1 MVAAPEGGTGRR
13 ARTER
18 AGEGLSRARRKIG
31 LLGGLGYPLR
41 GARFVYVEHPRL
53 AKFWLPPIVLTAA
66 ALIAVGWV
74 ALSYRADVLQSVW
87 VEPTGDGWLA
97 MGARWLHS
105 FVEWMVA
112 LFLIAVGAVAVALS
126 TSLLAAP
133 FNDALSEAV
142 ERLQTGRGGPPLS
155 LGRLLRDLHR
165 TLGLELRKL
174 AAFVAVMLPLFIAS
188 LAMPVVGPAL
198 YAGIGF
204 FLTAMYF
211 AIDYV
216 DWPASRHDLSAAERI
231 RAALTHFRPMLGLG
245 VGVWLFMY
253 VPLLNLLFMPAA
265 VAGGT
270 LLWLDLN
277 PQPLDIK
284 EEPDSGREGTAGGS
298 G

>member
-1 MVAAPEGGTGRR
+1 VRFEPAGDGAPSQRDE
-13 ARTER
+13 
-18 AGEGLSRARRKIG
+18 IG

-41 GARFVYVEHPRL
+41 GARFVYVEHRSL
-53 AKFWLPPIVLTAA
+53 AKFWLPPIVLTTI
-66 ALIAVGWV
+66 ALVAVGWV
-74 ALSYRADVLQSVW
+74 AFSYRAEVLQSVW
-87 VEPTGDGWLA
+87 AEPTGAGWLA
-97 MGARWLHS
+97 MVGRWLHS
-105 FVEWMVA
+105 FVEWVVA
-112 LFLIAVGAVAVALS
+112 FVMIAVGAVAVALS

-155 LGRLLRDLHR
+155 LGRVLRDLRR
-165 TLGLELRKL
+165 TMGLELRKL
-174 AAFVAVMLPLFIAS
+174 AVFAAVMLPLLIVSF
-188 LAMPVVGPAL
+188 AMPVVGPLL
-198 YAGIGF
+198 YAVCAF
-204 FLTAMYF
+204 FLTAMFF

-216 DWPASRHDLSAAERI
+216 DWPASRHDLSAAERTG
-231 RAALTHFRPMLGLG
+231 AALRHFRPMLGLG

-277 PQPLDIK
+277 PQLLDIR
-284 EEPDSGREGTAGGS
+284 EEPDSGADRAAEGS